1 MKTCGEL
8 QADHRLCKEI
18 ANFRFYNSIP
28 NPENQYARL
37 VFTPDWQAA
46 NISASVY
53 LPFYN
58 QGWWSVMVT
67 RTGNNVFELTAADKI
82 YSGSDG
88 STIGFIE
95 SSSVTT
101 PDVSNTG
108 WNDGRKGAY
117 FGSQILY
124 DGSDILDPISGSY
137 QEIRYY
143 TNKLSQSAF
152 NDYVMNPQSTEGNGV
167 NGSPDQLA
175 FRASLGGNL
184 YTGSTSI
191 HPKVTGSLWGPGA
204 VGFPTASFLA
214 NSNFIFQTAS
224 IGGTP
229 LFNPNR
235 EYVFYDS
242 PPVGVK
248 NRNNDKIKRQNLILP
263 TGSTLSNLES
273 IQQTSFDNQDYT
285 DNLNLLEVA
294 FSPQN
299 EINNDIINQIGFFNI
314 GDYIG
319 DPRLI
324 SSSATSYPALDTLRN
339 QYFEKY
345 TENYKCKKS

>member
-1 MKTCGEL
+1 
-8 QADHRLCKEI
+8 
-18 ANFRFYNSIP
+18 
-28 NPENQYARL
+28 
-37 VFTPDWQAA
+37 
-46 NISASVY
+46 
-53 LPFYN
+53 
-58 QGWWSVMVT
+58 MVT
-67 RTGNNVFELTAADKI
+67 RTGQNVFELTAANKI

-101 PDVSNTG
+101 PDISNTG
-108 WNDGRKGAY
+108 WNEGQNGAY
-117 FGSQILY
+117 FGGTILY
-124 DGSDILDPISGSY
+124 DGADFLDPISGSY

-143 TNKLSQSAF
+143 TNKLSQSVF

-191 HPKVTGSLWGPGA
+191 HPKVTGSVWGPGSR
-204 VGFPTASFLA
+204 GFQTSSFAA
-214 NSNFIFQTAS
+214 NSNFVFQTAS
-224 IGGTP
+224 LGATP

-235 EYVFYDS
+235 EYIFYDS

-248 NRNNDKIKRQNLILP
+248 NRNTDKIKRQNLILP
-263 TGSTLSNLES
+263 SGSTLSNLES
-273 IQQTSFDNQDYT
+273 IQQTSFDSQDYT

-299 EINNDIINQIGFFNI
+299 EINNDIIDQIGFFNI

-345 TENYKCKKS
+345 TENYNVYDYIRLIRFFDNSLFKMIKDFVPVRTSLASGIVVKQTLLERQKYPVPTSRIHYSCIYRFY

>member
-1 MKTCGEL
+1 MYC
-8 QADHRLCKEI
+8 DCMFIVYH
-18 ANFRFYNSIP
+18 
-28 NPENQYARL
+28 
-37 VFTPDWQAA
+37 V
-46 NISASVY
+46 IS
-53 LPFYN
+53 
-58 QGWWSVMVT
+58 
-67 RTGNNVFELTAADKI
+67 
-82 YSGSDG
+82 
-88 STIGFIE
+88 
-95 SSSVTT
+95 
-101 PDVSNTG
+101 
-108 WNDGRKGAY
+108 
-117 FGSQILY
+117 LY
-124 DGSDILDPISGSY
+124 P
-137 QEIRYY
+137 R
-143 TNKLSQSAF
+143 
-152 NDYVMNPQSTEGNGV
+152 
-167 NGSPDQLA
+167 
-175 FRASLGGNL
+175 NL
-184 YTGSTSI
+184 
-191 HPKVTGSLWGPGA
+191 
-204 VGFPTASFLA
+204 
-214 NSNFIFQTAS
+214 SNFIFQTAS
-224 IGGTP
+224 LGGTP

-345 TENYKCKKS
+345 TENYNVYDYIRLIRFFDNCHSISLYFISRK